1 MKEIAA
7 VASPPNGTGLLSKP
21 QSIPI
26 PAPVSISSEKWKDG
40 KKQYP
45 CSYPILTP
53 AAPVNKGGKT
63 VRLFPTAVLMLFI
76 LKSP

>member
-1 MKEIAA
+1 M
-7 VASPPNGTGLLSKP
+7 ASPPNGTGLLSKP

-53 AAPVNKGGKT
+53 AAPVNKGEKLLDYSLL
-63 VRLFPTAVLMLFI
+63 LF
-76 LKSP
+76 SYYSY

>member
-1 MKEIAA
+1 M
-7 VASPPNGTGLLSKP
+7 ASPPNGTGLLSKP

-53 AAPVNKGGKT
+53 AACCFHIIHIKIP
-63 VRLFPTAVLMLFI
+63 LMNTIRFLNTP
-76 LKSP
+76 KCDKPD